1 MVVVL
6 ILRRWDWV
14 THTHTHTH
22 TPRWD
27 KIPTLADFFKAPL
40 NYYAHNAAFHMYS
53 MHTTVIK
60 VTCSVLHIDL
70 VPVWLSAVNSDLP
83 RVMDI

>member
-1 MVVVL
+1 MSKGIKWKCPKQLLDFVKG
-6 ILRRWDWV
+6 
-14 THTHTHTH
+14 
-22 TPRWD
+22 RWD

-40 NYYAHNAAFHMYS
+40 NYYAHNAAIHMYS

-83 RVMDI
+83 RVMDIWFTD

>member
-6 ILRRWDWV
+6 KSWYWV
-14 THTHTHTH
+14 THTH

-27 KIPTLADFFKAPL
+27 KIPTLADFVKAPL
-40 NYYAHNAAFHMYS
+40 NYYAHNAAIHMYS

-70 VPVWLSAVNSDLP
+70 VPVWLTAVNSDLP